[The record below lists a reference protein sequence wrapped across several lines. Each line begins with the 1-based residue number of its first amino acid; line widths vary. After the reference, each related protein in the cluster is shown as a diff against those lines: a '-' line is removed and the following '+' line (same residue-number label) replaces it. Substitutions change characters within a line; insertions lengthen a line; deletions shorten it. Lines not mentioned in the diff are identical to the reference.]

1 MYSVAGVCWEERNV
15 PTVEFGPHKAAVSGK
30 RRRHTMV
37 LTARHYTAAKGG
49 QPEDALL
56 QVSTCHPGV
65 QLCKMQ
71 AATLAGSQNL
81 PSV

>member
-1 MYSVAGVCWEERNV
+1 MYSVAEVCWEERNM

-30 RRRHTMV
+30 RRRRRHTKV
-37 LTARHYTAAKGG
+37 FTARNWTAVKRA

-56 QVSTCHPGV
+56 QVSTCHPVV

-71 AATLAGSQNL
+71 AATLAGSQN
-81 PSV
+81 V